1 MTEIY
6 EKPSLDELMHFGV
19 KGMKWGKRKAPSAS
33 ALAFKSA
40 KSDRKELKDL
50 MNKTTYRGIKADRK
64 AVRDRI
70 KERAASDPE
79 YRAALKKIHH
89 REETA
94 TNITVV
100 STIGLLA
107 ATPLI
112 AVYGDQIASAAVR
125 GGARAGLQ
133 GASSAYRGAS
143 RAAHSPAA
151 QAFSRRVRNGA
162 RYNPKSPLWD
172 GVTVTSTAVK
182 ASMDLVRR
190 YG

>member
-1 MTEIY
+1 MTDIY
-6 EKPSLDELMHFGV
+6 EKPSLDELAHFGV
-19 KGMKWGKRKAPSAS
+19 KGMKWGKRKTPSS
-33 ALAFKSA
+33 SKVAFKTA
-40 KSDRKELKDL
+40 KTDRKELKDL
-50 MNKTTYRGIKADRK
+50 QQTTYRGINADKK

-70 KERAASDPE
+70 KERTATDPE

-89 REETA
+89 REQTA

-100 STIGLLA
+100 SAIGLLA
-107 ATPLI
+107 ATHI
-112 AVYGDQIASAAVR
+112 ISFYGDQILYAGFSA
-125 GGARAGLQ
+125 GARGGLQ

-143 RAAHSPAA
+143 RAANSPSA
-151 QAFSRRVRNGA
+151 QAFARRVRNGA

>member
-1 MTEIY
+1 MTDIY
-6 EKPSLDELMHFGV
+6 EKPSLDELAHFGV
-19 KGMKWGKRKAPSAS
+19 KGMKWGKRKAPSSS

-50 MNKTTYRGIKADRK
+50 SKVTYRGIRADRK

-70 KERAASDPE
+70 DARRKSDPE
-79 YRAALKKIHH
+79 YRDALKKIHQ
-89 REETA
+89 REQTA
-94 TNITVV
+94 VNITVA
-100 STIGLLA
+100 SSLGLLA
-107 ATPLI
+107 ATPVI
-112 AVYGDQIASAAVR
+112 AVYGDRVLAA
-125 GGARAGLQ
+125 GLTAATRAGLQ

-143 RAAHSPAA
+143 RAANSEFVRGAA
-151 QAFSRRVRNGA
+151 RRTRNRV
-162 RYNPKSPLWD
+162 RYNPNSPLWD